1 MRILHLQ
8 LLQVLDREALNLER
22 SACILRLMVHR
33 C

>member
-8 LLQVLDREALNLER
+8 LLHVLDREALNLER
-22 SACILRLMVHR
+22 SAGILRLTLQR